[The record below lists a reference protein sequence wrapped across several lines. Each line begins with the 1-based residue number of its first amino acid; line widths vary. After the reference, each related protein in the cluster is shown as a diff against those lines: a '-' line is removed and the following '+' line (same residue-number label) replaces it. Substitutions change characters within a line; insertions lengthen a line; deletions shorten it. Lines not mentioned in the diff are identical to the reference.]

1 MKYLQKVTKT
11 LKEGKVEKE
20 DKGEIKAVVDSVADN
35 LVIDGEQA
43 VKAKVNGIV
52 TVYEEVKK
60 ADKVAQDKKSGKVKE
75 EVKKAPAK
83 QSK

>member
-11 LKEGKVEKE
+11 LKAGKVEKE
-20 DKGEIKAVVDSVADN
+20 ERGEIKAVADSIADN

-43 VKAKVNGIV
+43 VKAKSDGVI

-60 ADKVAQDKKSGKVKE
+60 ADKVAQDKKSGKIKE